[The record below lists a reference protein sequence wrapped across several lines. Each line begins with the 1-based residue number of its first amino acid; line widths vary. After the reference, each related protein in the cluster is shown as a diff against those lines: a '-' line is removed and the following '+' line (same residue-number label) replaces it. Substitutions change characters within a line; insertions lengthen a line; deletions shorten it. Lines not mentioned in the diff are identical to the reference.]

1 MENKVYSRKDF
12 AKKLGIAVETLRGWE
27 YKNYIKP
34 LRTPTGRPFYTDEIY
49 LEYLEKCKNKQ
60 K

>member
-1 MENKVYSRKDF
+1 MENKIYSRKEF

-27 YKNYIKP
+27 YKKFIAP
-34 LRTPTGRPFYTDEIY
+34 LRTPAGRPFYTDEIY
-49 LEYLEKCKNKQ
+49 TEYLEKCKNKQ